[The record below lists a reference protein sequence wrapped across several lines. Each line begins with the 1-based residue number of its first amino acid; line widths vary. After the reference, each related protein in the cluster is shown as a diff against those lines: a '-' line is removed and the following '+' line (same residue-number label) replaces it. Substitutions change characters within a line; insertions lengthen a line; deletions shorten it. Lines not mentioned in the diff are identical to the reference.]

1 MKISVCI
8 PMYNES
14 KIIAETAKT
23 LHAYM
28 TERFGD
34 DFEILF
40 SNDGSTDSCDKVVE
54 DLRLSNVRVVGYEK
68 NHGKGC
74 AVRCAILESRGD
86 IVVFTDA
93 DLAYGVE
100 VIGDA
105 YAMLE
110 KGGYD
115 MLVGS
120 RTLHKEG
127 YDGYTAIRKLAS
139 KTYIKILSIAGGL
152 KLSDSQCGFKAFEGD
167 FARRVFS
174 KCTTDGFA
182 FDLEAILI
190 ANKWGARV
198 YEMPVKIINHRE
210 SKVNLISDALGMLKE
225 MRRIK
230 KQVKNL

>member
-14 KIIAETAKT
+14 KIIADTART

-28 TERFGD
+28 QEQFGE

-54 DLRLSNVRVVGYEK
+54 ELGLSCVRVVGYEK
-68 NHGKGC
+68 NQGKGC
-74 AVRCAILESRGD
+74 AVRTAILESCGD
-86 IVVFTDA
+86 TVVFTDA

-100 VIGDA
+100 VIGQAYDA
-105 YAMLE
+105 MQA
-110 KGGYD
+110 GGYD

-120 RTLHKEG
+120 RTRHQEG
-127 YDGYTAIRKLAS
+127 YEGYTAIRKLAS
-139 KTYIKILSIAGGL
+139 KTYIKILSAAGGL
-152 KLSDSQCGFKAFEGD
+152 KLSDSQCGFKAFEGS
-167 FARRVFS
+167 FAREVFS
-174 KCTTDGFA
+174 KCTTNGFA

-190 ANKWGARV
+190 SQKMGANV

-210 SKVNLISDALGMLKE
+210 SKVNLVADALKMLKE
-225 MRRIK
+225 IRRIK
-230 KQVKNL
+230 KRVKKL